1 MGGMVSVHSDRAV
14 PSTLESGRTVPSE
27 WYHMYYR
34 LSPESVGA
42 NVLSIYDWSV

>member
-14 PSTLESGRTVPSE
+14 PSTLEPGRTVLFE
-27 WYHMYYR
+27 WYQPYYH

-42 NVLSIYDWSV
+42 NVLSTYDWSV